1 MRKIKLLMLVSML
14 TYLYIFARSLDDSSF
29 VRVRRGKFVMGDLSQ
44 SGFDYEWSPH
54 FVNISHDFLI
64 SKYETTFSEFDEFCA
79 ETGREKSPDNG
90 WGRRERPVIFVSWW
104 DAVEYCNW
112 LSEKQGLPPAYNSL
126 GDLIDVKGEI
136 VSSPSKAVGYRLP
149 TEAEWEYA
157 ARGGDSAGDTIYSG
171 HDQPEVVA
179 WYNLNSDWKT
189 SEVGMKEPNE
199 IGIYDMSGNVWEW
212 CFDWYES
219 YPDSEQTDPCVLSKG
234 NYRVIRGGSWH
245 DFERYLRVSARSAY
259 TPTGAAYVV
268 GFRVCRTLCSV
279 IN

>member
-1 MRKIKLLMLVSML
+1 MRKIRLLLLVSIF
-14 TYLYIFARSLDDSSF
+14 TYLYIFAGSLEDSSF
-29 VRVRRGKFVMGDLSQ
+29 VRVRKGKFMMGDLSQ
-44 SGFDYEWSPH
+44 SGSENESPAH
-54 FVNISHDFLI
+54 LVNISYDFLI
-64 SKYETTFSEFDEFCA
+64 SKYETTFSEFDEFCE
-79 ETGREKSPDNG
+79 ETGRERSPDNG

-112 LSEKQGLPPAYNSL
+112 LSEKHGLPPAYNSL

-136 VSSPSKAVGYRLP
+136 VSSPSEAVGYRLP

-219 YPDSEQTDPCVLSKG
+219 YPDSEQSDPCVLSKG

-259 TPTGAAYVV
+259 TPTGAAYDV